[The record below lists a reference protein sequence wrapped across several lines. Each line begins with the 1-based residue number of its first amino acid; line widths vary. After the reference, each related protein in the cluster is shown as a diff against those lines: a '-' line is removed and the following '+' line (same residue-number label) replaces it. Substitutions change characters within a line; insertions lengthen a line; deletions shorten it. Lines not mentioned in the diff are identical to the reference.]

1 MSKPPPRESV
11 GWTVSGAEMLLIRA
25 GHHLR
30 RWLREAWDNGDAS
43 EMATLD
49 AALETVWQAKR
60 EYRAIRRKTQQS

>member
-1 MSKPPPRESV
+1 MSKLPPSESV
-11 GWTVSGAEMLLIRA
+11 GWTVSGAEILLVRA
-25 GHHLR
+25 GHHLW
-30 RWLREAWDNGDAS
+30 RWRREAWAKADTS